1 MAKKK
6 SERWRDDPVISLE
19 SNSLVYR
26 PGSDFP
32 HVRLRNRRGRVLC
45 SLVVQEKE
53 RRGHIEKD
61 VLVWDPKEHHGRQQY
76 RNRELPRHVRGV
88 DGEPPINYEVSV
100 KENVRLVEN
109 LRDGTPMYS
118 MIDFGDGF
126 QVRESKLATVIEQ
139 ICKAGVTEVS
149 VSELRAIIRRWDGM

>member
-26 PGSDFP
+26 PGGDFP
-32 HVRLRNRRGRVLC
+32 QVRLRNRRGRVLC

-88 DGEPPINYEVSV
+88 DGEPPINYEVSG

-109 LRDGTPMYS
+109 LRDGIPMYS

-149 VSELRAIIRRWDGM
+149 VSELRAIFRRWDGM